1 MRLFGMPTFED
12 FAEKSSEELRRIKTD
27 HKIGLAGARESL
39 KYLPPSSF
47 LGHWGA
53 RAAIKVFERELGW
66 IDSILSSRYAEE
78 EEKLTA
84 ANYERALD
92 KMME

>member
-66 IDSILSSRYAEE
+66 IDTILSSRHA

-84 ANYERALD
+84 ADCEKALD
-92 KMME
+92 KLME